1 MKFVCNDCQSI
12 MEFVDNVPSAGPQGS
27 MTITYTCPR
36 CGRGIS
42 LVTNPGET
50 QVVRSLGVTI
60 GHEALSSSP
69 PEPMSMI
76 RGALV
81 GQTSEVFKTSEV
93 LLPPGPEPIWTEQA
107 LKRLSAA
114 PTFVQGIVH
123 RLYTD
128 YARQKGY
135 AEVTPAIMNEARDT
149 LGMTGM

>member
-1 MKFVCNDCQSI
+1 MKFVCNDCQTV
-12 MEFVDNVPSAGPQGS
+12 MEFVDNAPSDDGGS
-27 MTITYTCPR
+27 MNISYTCPR
-36 CGRGIS
+36 CNRGIS
-42 LVTNPGET
+42 MVTNPGET

-76 RGALV
+76 REALTEPAPSMV
-81 GQTSEVFKTSEV
+81 PSS
-93 LLPPGPEPIWTEQA
+93 GPEPVWTEQA
-107 LKRLSAA
+107 LKRLAAA

-135 AEVTPAIMNEARDT
+135 TEITPAIMNEAREA